1 MNEIYEFFLEAYSNS
16 PTFIIILEFIA
27 VVFGI
32 ISVVYAKK
40 ENILVY
46 PTGII
51 CTVITIYLLYRAQ
64 YFGDMMMNIYYSI
77 MSIYGWWNWSK
88 IKDNRYIVLIT
99 RTNKKEYLIASFFF
113 LLTIGITFF
122 VYKMNL
128 EILHIS
134 NYVDIFTS
142 GIFFTAMWLMANK
155 RIESW
160 TFWIIGDIIT
170 VPLYSYRGLGML
182 SLQYLIF
189 LILAIQGYYQWKKTL
204 NKQHKGCIIW
214 SRIHWKN
221 NFSKKISE
229 TLQFSLG

>member
-1 MNEIYEFFLEAYSNS
+1 MQMMNEIYNFFLEAYSNS
-16 PTFIIILEFIA
+16 PTYIIVLEFLAFI
-27 VVFGI
+27 FGI

-64 YFGDMMMNIYYSI
+64 YFGDMMMNVYYSV
-77 MSIYGWWNWSK
+77 MSIYGWWNWSRV
-88 IKDNRYIVLIT
+88 KDNHYIVLISK
-99 RTNKKEYLIASFFF
+99 TNKKEYLIASFFF

-128 EILHIS
+128 DSLEIP
-134 NYVDIFTS
+134 NYIDIFTS

-155 RIESW
+155 KIESW
-160 TFWIIGDIIT
+160 IFWIVGDIIT
-170 VPLYSYRGLGML
+170 IPLYSYRGLGIL

-189 LILAIQGYYQWKKTL
+189 LILAIQGYYEWKKTL
-204 NKQHKGCIIW
+204 NKQ
-214 SRIHWKN
+214 SQ
-221 NFSKKISE
+221 
-229 TLQFSLG
+229 TA

>member
-1 MNEIYEFFLEAYSNS
+1 MNEIYDFFLEAYSNS
-16 PTFIIILEFIA
+16 PTYVIVLEFFA
-27 VVFGI
+27 FVFGI

-77 MSIYGWWNWSK
+77 MSIYGWWNWSR

-99 RTNKKEYLIASFFF
+99 NTSKREYLTSAFFFF
-113 LLTIGITFF
+113 LTIAITFF

-134 NYVDIFTS
+134 NYIDIFTS

-155 RIESW
+155 KIECLI
-160 TFWIIGDIIT
+160 FWIIGDIIT
-170 VPLYSYRGLGML
+170 VPLYGYRGLGML
-182 SLQYLIF
+182 SLQYMIF
-189 LILAIQGYYQWKKTL
+189 LILAIQGYYEWKKTL
-204 NKQHKGCIIW
+204 NKQ
-214 SRIHWKN
+214 N
-221 NFSKKISE
+221 Q
-229 TLQFSLG
+229 TA

>member
-77 MSIYGWWNWSK
+77 KFCY
-88 IKDNRYIVLIT
+88 
-99 RTNKKEYLIASFFF
+99 
-113 LLTIGITFF
+113 
-122 VYKMNL
+122 
-128 EILHIS
+128 H
-134 NYVDIFTS
+134 
-142 GIFFTAMWLMANK
+142 
-155 RIESW
+155 
-160 TFWIIGDIIT
+160 
-170 VPLYSYRGLGML
+170 
-182 SLQYLIF
+182 
-189 LILAIQGYYQWKKTL
+189 
-204 NKQHKGCIIW
+204 
-214 SRIHWKN
+214 
-221 NFSKKISE
+221 
-229 TLQFSLG
+229 

>member
-1 MNEIYEFFLEAYSNS
+1 M
-16 PTFIIILEFIA
+16 
-27 VVFGI
+27 
-32 ISVVYAKK
+32 YAKK

-77 MSIYGWWNWSK
+77 MSIYGWWNWSR
-88 IKDNRYIVLIT
+88 IKNNHYIVLIT

-113 LLTIGITFF
+113 LLTIGITYT

-128 EILHIS
+128 DSLEIP
-134 NYVDIFTS
+134 NYIDIFTS

-155 RIESW
+155 KIESW

-204 NKQHKGCIIW
+204 NKQ
-214 SRIHWKN
+214 N
-221 NFSKKISE
+221 Q
-229 TLQFSLG
+229 TA